1 MTTEVYV
8 EQFLLC
14 ALDASGGSLNEFL
27 APEAIMESAQLG
39 AAEQDAVVSSLIA
52 QRYVS
57 SQGERADGSVDLI
70 RLTANGLKQ
79 ARHLRRISQSRAE
92 RDIYLHNALVRW
104 AYEHTPPAGSVSL
117 QEFAGNERWWFA
129 GTQVTWDEVEAAVG
143 FLEAERLLVVERTV
157 GRIGVRPTPLGIR
170 FAQSDMTLRT
180 FMTTHQPQS
189 PGVTNNFSDSIV
201 VHGSVSGSAL
211 ATAGNNTQSVTH
223 GVDAHALASL
233 ITQLRQ
239 VAPTLQLPED
249 NVHDLSEEIDTLE
262 REGDD
267 LGRGRRI
274 WRNIKLI
281 LTAAITSAAA
291 AGSEQAVQAAITAG
305 SQLFS

>member
-8 EQFLLC
+8 AQFLLC
-14 ALDASGGSLNEFL
+14 ALDASGGRLNELL
-27 APEAIMESAQLG
+27 APEAIMESAQLDT
-39 AAEQDAVVSSLIA
+39 AEKDAVISSLIA
-52 QRYVS
+52 QQYVS
-57 SQGERADGSVDLI
+57 SEGERADGSVHLI
-70 RLTANGLKQ
+70 RLTANGLEQ

-92 RDIYLHNALVRW
+92 RDIYLHNVLVRW
-104 AYEHTPPAGSVSL
+104 AYTHTPPAGSVSL

-143 FLEAERLLVVERTV
+143 FLEAETLLVAERTV

-170 FAQSDMTLRT
+170 FAHSNMTLRT
-180 FMTTHQPQS
+180 FMTTQQPHS

-201 VHGSVSGSAL
+201 VHGAVSGSAL
-211 ATAGNNTQSVTH
+211 ATGGNNTQTVTH
-223 GVDAHALASL
+223 GVDANALASL

-249 NVHDLSEEIDTLE
+249 DVQDLSEEIDTLE

-267 LGRGRRI
+267 LGRGQRI
-274 WRNIKLI
+274 WRRIARI
-281 LTAAITSAAA
+281 MTPAITSTAA
-291 AGSEQAVQAAITAG
+291 AGSEQAVQAAIAAG